1 MPRPSEQATPAT
13 TIIRSSRPDDRLVL
27 HELVAAAG
35 VFSVEEVVCARELI
49 DEAIAR
55 KDQSSDEGYHILIA
69 ELPAESDGQS
79 FVVGYILYGRV
90 PFTRSSWDLYWLAT
104 HPNAQRR
111 GVARLLV
118 AAMEQ
123 VIKERGG
130 THVRVETSGTE
141 GYAAAR
147 TFYVNTGYAQMT
159 RLPEFYKPGDDLH
172 TFLKRL

>member
-1 MPRPSEQATPAT
+1 MSSEQAMTDT
-13 TIIRSSRPDDRLVL
+13 TIIRSSRPEDRLAL

-35 VFSVEEVVCARELI
+35 VFSVEEMACARELI

-55 KDQSSDEGYHILIA
+55 KEQPEDAGYHLLVA
-69 ELPAESDGQS
+69 ELPDEQGESS
-79 FVVGYILYGRV
+79 YLAGYILFGRV

-104 HPNAQRR
+104 HPDAQRR
-111 GVARLLV
+111 GVARMLV

-123 VIKERGG
+123 EIKDRGG

-147 TFYVNTGYAQMT
+147 TFYEQTGYAQMT
-159 RLPEFYKPGDDLH
+159 RLPEFYKPGDDMY